1 VGLVPDVD
9 VMQYIEWAQS
19 NPARSVQIE
28 ANQNRLKVWVYNYQL
43 GLGMHA
49 VYAGAGLIEE
59 QIPASEIDQI
69 LESRKRE
76 DEKRQY
82 EVLKRKFEGGNK

>member
-1 VGLVPDVD
+1 MPDVD

-28 ANQNRLKVWVYNYQL
+28 ANQSRIKVWVYDYKL

-49 VYAGAGLIEE
+49 VYIETGLIAES
-59 QIPASEIDQI
+59 IPASEIDQI